1 MVLCCDL
8 EWERRPKSS
17 SCPLDSSFEAVIF
30 VHHVLKFFPIF
41 RSCYDLILPEF
52 ESIPGDEFLG
62 IDLYQVKF
70 DLCKVW
76 EPILLI

>member
-8 EWERRPKSS
+8 EWKRRPKSS
-17 SCPLDSSFEAVIF
+17 SCPLDSSFEVVIF
-30 VHHVLKFFPIF
+30 VHHVLRFFPIF
-41 RSCYDLILPEF
+41 RSCYDLILLES
-52 ESIPGDEFLG
+52 ESIPDHEFLG